1 MPITA
6 TGIGSGLDV
15 ESLVSQLVLADVQPA
30 ENRLN
35 SSEAK
40 YQAELT
46 AYGSLK
52 GALAGFQ
59 SSVASSAASSQYVG
73 KTAST
78 SLFDTVTATAEQSA
92 PEGSYALEVQSLAE
106 AQSLAS
112 SGYAATTSTVGTGT
126 LTITLG
132 TVTYDANSGSVTG
145 FAAKADVTPV
155 TITIDSSNNTLSGVK
170 DAINASDANVVASIV
185 NDGSGYRLVL
195 QGQDTGAENAVTITV
210 NDTGDGDSTD
220 AAGLSNLAFDETTSN
235 VTQTNAAANSA
246 LTINGLAVT
255 SASKA
260 VSTAVEG
267 VTFTLKKNHQ

>member
-35 SSEAK
+35 TSEAR

-78 SLFDTVTATAEQSA
+78 SLFATVTASAEQSA
-92 PEGSYALEVQSLAE
+92 REGSYALEVQSLAE

-112 SGYAATTSTVGTGT
+112 SGYAATT
-126 LTITLG
+126 
-132 TVTYDANSGSVTG
+132 
-145 FAAKADVTPV
+145 
-155 TITIDSSNNTLSGVK
+155 
-170 DAINASDANVVASIV
+170 
-185 NDGSGYRLVL
+185 
-195 QGQDTGAENAVTITV
+195 
-210 NDTGDGDSTD
+210 
-220 AAGLSNLAFDETTSN
+220 
-235 VTQTNAAANSA
+235 
-246 LTINGLAVT
+246 
-255 SASKA
+255 
-260 VSTAVEG
+260 
-267 VTFTLKKNHQ
+267 

>member
-78 SLFDTVTATAEQSA
+78 SLSDIVTATAEQSA

-235 VTQTNAAANSA
+235 VTQTNAAANSHLQ
-246 LTINGLAVT
+246 LTGLLLPLLPRPCLPQ
-255 SASKA
+255 
-260 VSTAVEG
+260 
-267 VTFTLKKNHQ
+267 LKV